1 MIFDSKWLL
10 LLAPLI
16 AIGGGALAWWGRRR
30 RITATTAWSAGLGA
44 HASTRGKATPWVIG
58 VAVLLAAVAVAGP
71 RGGRTT
77 VKTEARALSLVIAT
91 DISRSMLAEDV
102 APSRLGRAKREARR
116 LVQDLDGDR
125 LGLLAFAGRSYIL
138 TPLTVDGG
146 AVALYLDGLDPDLAS
161 EGGTNLAATL
171 NQGLELLEATTEIS
185 DRVLVVFTDGEIHD
199 SLSAV
204 REAAAAIKDA
214 GIRLILVGE
223 GTPAPVKIPIR
234 DPSGQL
240 IEYKLDQEGQVVETS
255 LHEEVLRAAADAAG
269 GTVVPASLSDQAGA
283 VRDLVAAFKR
293 SPSTESRAADLR
305 PMGWLPLLFAA
316 IALLGV
322 TLLRRGASLVVILLA
337 LSLPTMARAQRPS
350 DGARA
355 LSSGDPTRAAGA
367 FLQEAKDGG
376 KRDTAFYNAGTAAL
390 RAGDFKVARR
400 ALLEATK
407 TTDPG
412 LRYRALYNLGVVNLR
427 AALADSSL
435 RDTLVGEAAAHLRE
449 ALLLEPG
456 SARAKWNLELAER
469 MRPPPPP
476 SGGGGQQPPPPQ
488 GGQQPKPPEQQQNQN
503 QGLTREQAEQILNS
517 VEREERATRNRQ
529 LDRLSGGM
537 GGAKDW

>member
-1 MIFDSKWLL
+1 MIFDSTWLL
-10 LLAPLI
+10 FLAPLI
-16 AIGGGALAWWGRRR
+16 AAGGALAAWGARKRRVA
-30 RITATTAWSAGLGA
+30 ATTAWSPGLGA
-44 HASTRGKATPWVIG
+44 EARGRDRATPWLVG
-58 VAVLLAAVAVAGP
+58 AAVLCVAVAIAGP

-77 VKTEARALSLVIAT
+77 VETEARALSLVVAT

-116 LVQDLDGDR
+116 LVQDLGGDR
-125 LGLLAFAGRSYIL
+125 IGLIAFAGRSYIL

-161 EGGTNLAATL
+161 EGGTRLSATL
-171 NQGLELLEATTEIS
+171 NQGRELLEATAEVS
-185 DRVLVVFTDGEIHD
+185 DRVLVIFTDGETHD
-199 SLSAV
+199 SMADV
-204 REAAAAIKDA
+204 EAAAAAIRKA

-223 GTPAPVKIPIR
+223 GTPTPVKIPIR

-240 IEYKLDQEGQVVETS
+240 IEYKLDDHGQVVETS
-255 LHEEVLRAAADAAG
+255 LREKVLQSTAEAAG
-269 GTVVPASLSDQAGA
+269 GTVVPASLTDQAGA

-293 SPSTESRAADLR
+293 SPSAETRAADLR
-305 PMGWLPLLFAA
+305 PMGWLPLLVGAVL
-316 IALLGV
+316 LLGV
-322 TLLRRGASLVVILLA
+322 TILRRGASLLLLA
-337 LSLPTMARAQRPS
+337 LAIGVPGSAGAQRPS
-350 DGARA
+350 DGERA
-355 LSSGDPTRAAGA
+355 LSTGDPAAAAGA
-367 FLQEAKDGG
+367 FLRDAREGNR
-376 KRDTAFYNAGTAAL
+376 RDTAFYNAGTAAL
-390 RAGDFKVARR
+390 RAGDLKVARR
-400 ALLEATK
+400 ALLEAAK
-407 TTDPG
+407 TTDPA
-412 LRYRALYNLGVVNLR
+412 LRYRALYNLGVVNLL
-427 AALADSSL
+427 AARADSSL
-435 RDTLVGEAAAHLRE
+435 RDTLVGEAAALLRE

-456 SARAKWNLELAER
+456 SQRAKWNLELAER

-488 GGQQPKPPEQQQNQN
+488 GGGQPRPPDQSDRKD